1 MKGSTI
7 RVAQM
12 FVLALALIFV
22 SISAR
27 ADDAATL
34 YKAKCAVCHSADG
47 SGTSEMGKGLGSP
60 DLRSDATQKETDAQ
74 LTDSITNGK
83 GKKMPAYKGK
93 LTDDQIKD
101 LVAYIRDLAKK
112 K

>member
-1 MKGSTI
+1 MKALMNRIGQTFI
-7 RVAQM
+7 
-12 FVLALALIFV
+12 LASALGF
-22 SISAR
+22 ISLSVR

-47 SGTSEMGKGLGSP
+47 SGSGEMGKRLGSP
-60 DLRSDATQKETDAQ
+60 DLRSDAIQKATDAQ

-93 LTDDQIKD
+93 LADEQIKD
-101 LVAYIRDLAKK
+101 LVGYIRDLAKK